1 MIRRIRYGL
10 VLMLMLLAAAAWAG
24 PFITGA
30 EAKKMVDEGALLL
43 DVRTVDEF
51 NQGHIEGAM
60 NVPVQELEKRLA
72 EVGDKKRPV
81 VVYCRSGKRS
91 EQAKGILSAAG
102 WEKVENL
109 GGIDNWDSK

>member
-1 MIRRIRYGL
+1 MLTRGLRYGF
-10 VLMLMLLAAAAWAG
+10 VMMLFAAMAWAG

-43 DVRTVDEF
+43 DVRTVGEF
-51 NQGHIEGAM
+51 NEKHIEGAV
-60 NVPVQELEKRLA
+60 NIPIQDLEKRLA

-91 EQAKGILSAAG
+91 EQAKVILDGAG
-102 WEKVENL
+102 WQKVENL
-109 GGIDNWDSK
+109 GGIDNWDSE

>member
-1 MIRRIRYGL
+1 MMIRGLRYGF
-10 VLMLMLLAAAAWAG
+10 VMMLFAATAWAG

-43 DVRTVDEF
+43 DVRTVEEF
-51 NQGHIEGAM
+51 SERHIEGAV
-60 NVPVQELEKRLA
+60 NIPVQELEKRLA
-72 EVGDKKRPV
+72 EVGNKQRPV

-91 EQAKGILSAAG
+91 EQAKGILGGAG
-102 WEKVENL
+102 WQKVENL

>member
-1 MIRRIRYGL
+1 MMTRGLKYGF
-10 VLMLMLLAAAAWAG
+10 VMLLLAATALAG

-43 DVRTVDEF
+43 DVRTVGEF
-51 NQGHIEGAM
+51 NEKHIEGAV
-60 NVPVQELEKRLA
+60 NIPVQDLEKRLA

-91 EQAKGILSAAG
+91 EQAKVILDGAG
-102 WEKVENL
+102 WQKVENL